1 MVCILFYLEKKK
13 SLGWLSWWHLSVM
26 PVFEGRDVLFCCTE
40 GQEWAAQ
47 DPVFTGLCF
56 PWIVLKRERKRERER
71 ER

>member
-1 MVCILFYLEKKK
+1 
-13 SLGWLSWWHLSVM
+13 M